1 MAPIYVIIAKL
12 LTQVFSTLVNNLTL
26 AHAQHSGIT
35 GVRKGLVVTVSGSA
49 TVIHPAPTHLLPHKP
64 SR

>member
-26 AHAQHSGIT
+26 AHAQLDGKLIET
-35 GVRKGLVVTVSGSA
+35 ATNALANARALLFLALEVV
-49 TVIHPAPTHLLPHKP
+49 LLI
-64 SR
+64 